1 MLVTNHIVRGQQ
13 LVLREHVADEAQ
25 GQVPPF
31 TASSSTTSSSTTQ
44 YRRVLRVWAPSQ
56 SGLALLGPS
65 VLVAHWPDCA
75 FSGISSI
82 DEVHQRAFEVVRG
95 SSVGRVANLETS
107 LVPPAIVPAG
117 TDVGQQ
123 QIAPV

>member
-1 MLVTNHIVRGQQ
+1 MRRRARYHRLRRPVVRRPVVRRSTVVYSAFGRQAKV
-13 LVLREHVADEAQ
+13 VLRCWDL
-25 GQVPPF
+25 
-31 TASSSTTSSSTTQ
+31 AS
-44 YRRVLRVWAPSQ
+44 
-56 SGLALLGPS
+56 
-65 VLVAHWPDCA
+65 VAHWPDCA

-95 SSVGRVANLETS
+95 SSVGQVANLETS
-107 LVPPAIVPAG
+107 LVPQEIVHAG